1 MKKLIKATPELL
13 AEMDALQ
20 IFGGVGIQGDNGNCT
35 QLNCECAQQNCGCP
49 PPQEYCTYQKYCT
62 PQQYCTYQGQC

>member
-20 IFGGVGIQGDNGNCT
+20 IFGGVGIQGDDHAST
-35 QLNCECAQQNCGCP
+35 AQKNCGCFP
-49 PPQEYCTYQKYCT
+49 TQNG
-62 PQQYCTYQGQC
+62 CTYQGGAGFKCFVPKGNVKMTVVS

>member
-20 IFGGVGIQGDNGNCT
+20 IFGGVGLQGDNHASTT
-35 QLNCECAQQNCGCP
+35 QQTCGGILKQNG
-49 PPQEYCTYQKYCT
+49 
-62 PQQYCTYQGQC
+62 CTYQGVCGLQMRCIQEKC